1 MRKDE
6 VNNILIAGG
15 MVLISVVLAVI
26 SWLILPDMVSMQ
38 FKGLQTGAPAL
49 PKLFAVLIAFGFS
62 AGFSV
67 ASARMEEARRYAFIG
82 YALHILFW
90 ISNL

>member
-15 MVLISVVLAVI
+15 MLLISVVMAVV
-26 SWLILPDMVSMQ
+26 SWFILPDVVSMQ
-38 FKGLQTGAPAL
+38 FKGFQTGAPAL
-49 PKLFAVLIAFGFS
+49 PKFLAVLIAFAFS

-67 ASARMEEARRYAFIG
+67 ASARMEEARKYVLIG
-82 YALHILFW
+82 YGLHILFW

>member
-6 VNNILIAGG
+6 VNNVIIAGALL
-15 MVLISVVLAVI
+15 LISVIMAVI
-26 SWLILPDMVSMQ
+26 SWFILPDVVLMQ
-38 FKGLQTGAPAL
+38 FKGLQTGVPAL
-49 PKLFAVLIAFGFS
+49 PKFLAVLIAFGFS

-67 ASARMEEARRYAFIG
+67 ASARMEEARRYVLIG
-82 YALHILFW
+82 YGLHILFW